1 MGASVEI
8 SSGGEPPKSE
18 KTEKHTSGGKLPNC
32 KRPASGG
39 KPPKSE
45 KTEKHATG
53 GELLN
58 CERPASKAKRRKS
71 MPPAANC

>member
-18 KTEKHTSGGKLPNC
+18 KTEKHASGGKLPNC

-39 KPPKSE
+39 KLP
-45 KTEKHATG
+45 
-53 GELLN
+53 N
-58 CERPASKAKRRKS
+58 CKRPASGGPLLKKRGKTF
-71 MPPAANC
+71 